1 MPLKSV
7 ECMNGGR
14 RFATP
19 TIFSKRKNFYF
30 VQPKFIDKIVQ
41 DIVFHAEKRVEER
54 LVAKEM
60 FKEVLEKAEKNIE
73 NKETIKKIVK
83 EIGCGCGGEGQDLDL
98 LKFTVKNLGRALSE
112 MVNEIKQIKK
122 RGQDA
127 ENYILFVEKKL
138 NESNAKVRQLEGC
151 LSSDANELRACA
163 NDIVTLKA
171 TNTALLSRIK
181 FLERT

>member
-1 MPLKSV
+1 
-7 ECMNGGR
+7 MNGGR
-14 RFATP
+14 FTTP
-19 TIFSKRKNFYF
+19 TIFSKRKNLVQNFCF

-41 DIVFHAEKRVEER
+41 DIVSQAEKKVEER

-60 FKEVLEKAEKNIE
+60 FEEVLKKAKKEV
-73 NKETIKKIVK
+73 
-83 EIGCGCGGEGQDLDL
+83 GEQDLDL
-98 LKFTVKNLGRALSE
+98 LKFTVKNLGNALSE
-112 MVNEIKQIKK
+112 MANEIKKLKK
-122 RGQDA
+122 QDQDA
-127 ENYILFVEKKL
+127 ENYILYLEKKL
-138 NESNAKVRQLEGC
+138 NETNTKVRQLEGC